1 MTQLG
6 DRDIQGMTEAA
17 IKEVFLGPPD
27 TCVHLGFVRCPRE
40 IESFESHLILSCIV
54 WVMWITP
61 DFFLSTVPTQE
72 PSVMHFSLGEDFS
85 HFTQLRP
92 K

>member
-40 IESFESHLILSCIV
+40 IAIESHLIFSCIV
-54 WVMWITP
+54 GNVGNT
-61 DFFLSTVPTQE
+61 
-72 PSVMHFSLGEDFS
+72 
-85 HFTQLRP
+85 
-92 K
+92 